1 MDSTIPAAS
10 DVLMSPPPDNLIE
23 PLVETASSKTEDKEA
38 SDLVSEPSDDFVDLT
53 SNITD
58 SPDDLFV
65 AESTVAKAAKVTT
78 EISLEES
85 MDEFVD
91 LNGSE
96 TEAVTGRVVTA
107 DVTVEEVSDK
117 REVTSG
123 STDPLGDGKT
133 GSETV
138 QGSKESSA
146 ALLINIT
153 SDLSACNTQ
162 QPQSSAKIV
171 DPLVDLLSEA
181 PSAADAKK
189 PSQVPAD
196 LFEDEGG
203 DLFTEPWQTA
213 SAKQPQKSLFG
224 ETDDDLFGEPLGITS
239 KKASSKEQKSKPV
252 AAKTSGVGDNI
263 GGSLE
268 IRNPTEPADIFTEE
282 AVTTVPSVKNTST
295 VKSKT
300 NGVHSEEDTDIFAGR
315 SSDLLIV

>member
-1 MDSTIPAAS
+1 MDSTIPAAG

-23 PLVETASSKTEDKEA
+23 PLVETVSSKTEDKEA

-65 AESTVAKAAKVTT
+65 AENAVANAAKVTT

-96 TEAVTGRVVTA
+96 TEAGTGRV
-107 DVTVEEVSDK
+107 VTVEEVSDK

-138 QGSKESSA
+138 QGSKESSTA
-146 ALLINIT
+146 PLINFT
-153 SDLSACNTQ
+153 SDLSAGNTQ

-181 PSAADAKK
+181 PSVADAKK

-196 LFEDEGG
+196 LFEDDGE
-203 DLFTEPWQTA
+203 DFFTEPWQTT
-213 SAKQPQKSLFG
+213 SAKQPQESLFD

-239 KKASSKEQKSKPV
+239 KKDSSKEQKNKPV
-252 AAKTSGVGDNI
+252 AAKTSGEGDNI

-268 IRNPTEPADIFTEE
+268 KSNPTEPADIFTEE

-300 NGVHSEEDTDIFAGR
+300 NDRVHSEEDTDIFAGR